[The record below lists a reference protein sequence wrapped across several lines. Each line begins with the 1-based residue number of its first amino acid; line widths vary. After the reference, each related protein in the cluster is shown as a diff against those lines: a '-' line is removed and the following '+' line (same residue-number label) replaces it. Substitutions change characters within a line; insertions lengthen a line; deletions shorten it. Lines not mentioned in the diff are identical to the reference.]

1 MQNKSPCSNLIF
13 ITGFKVQQLE
23 ILKDC
28 TLLVTR
34 EKISAEIRTKK
45 SNTLRYIVENLRP
58 EMRLLVDFG
67 IFFPP
72 VCYQCTHFQSFS
84 IASKSVTKK
93 IHSCSKSIKVSERQC
108 GVLKRLSPRSTPR
121 NKPER
126 GRRHVHMING
136 AP

>member
-45 SNTLRYIVENLRP
+45 SNRLRYIVENLRP
-58 EMRLLVDFG
+58 EMQLLVDFG
-67 IFFPP
+67 SPPP

-84 IASKSVTKK
+84 IASNSVTKK
-93 IHSCSKSIKVSERQC
+93 IHSCSRSIKVSERQC
-108 GVLKRLSPRSTPR
+108 GVLKRLSPRSTPG